1 MKPDTA
7 PSAMN
12 ILHRI
17 ASATLLLGAA
27 IALTTTTPANPIQV
41 TLDYSN
47 TVGSYISF
55 DGQSH
60 FSFSTPT
67 NSLQITSAGSATG
80 LLGDISG
87 VYTIGAITTIG
98 SMSTATVSG
107 DGQFLIHDGA
117 GFDLTGS
124 LVWQDIMQIGTAD
137 FLNTSG
143 SLNVTNITY
152 GGTNVALMQMAVM
165 PGTATDVLSFQF
177 ASGTKLTNLKNSV
190 LKTSFSG
197 EIAASRTPE
206 IADTAVLAGTAIA
219 FLILLRR
226 RTATLRA

>member
-1 MKPDTA
+1 
-7 PSAMN
+7 MN

-17 ASATLLLGAA
+17 ASVTLLLGAA

-67 NSLQITSAGSATG
+67 DSLKITSAGDAIG

-87 VYTIGAITTIG
+87 VYTIGTVTTIG
-98 SMSTATVSG
+98 GMSTASVSG
-107 DGQFLIHDGA
+107 TGQFIVHDGL
-117 GFDLTGS
+117 GSDLTGS
-124 LVWQDIMQIGTAD
+124 LVWQDIMQIGTGD

-143 SLNVTNITY
+143 SLNLTNLAY
-152 GGTNVALMQMAVM
+152 SGTNVSLRQLAVM

-177 ASGTKLTNLKNSV
+177 ASGTKLATLKNTA

-197 EIAASRTPE
+197 EISAARTPDV
-206 IADTAVLAGTAIA
+206 ADTAVLAGTAIA
-219 FLILLRR
+219 FLILVRR
-226 RTATLRA
+226 RTATLRG